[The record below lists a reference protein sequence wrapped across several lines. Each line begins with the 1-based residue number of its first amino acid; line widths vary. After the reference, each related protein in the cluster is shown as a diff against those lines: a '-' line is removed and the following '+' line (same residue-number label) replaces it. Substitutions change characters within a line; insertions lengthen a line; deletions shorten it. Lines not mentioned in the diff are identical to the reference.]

1 MILKTRWKHGEK
13 LQAKPLRSFVID
25 DRRRRRRSEGAILI
39 DAFKLLSRFFHEKKK
54 KKGRIFIHKCGFGR
68 GSLVEDDSMNVDDA
82 TR

>member
-1 MILKTRWKHGEK
+1 MIEEEEEEVKGQFWSMHLNYWVDFST
-13 LQAKPLRSFVID
+13 
-25 DRRRRRRSEGAILI
+25 
-39 DAFKLLSRFFHEKKK
+39 KKK